1 MDASDTGVENAV
13 GEDFSKYKRDG
24 LKKYLKE
31 RGIQLSD
38 AGCRVGQ
45 FVWKSSRN
53 KASKEK
59 LQRDDGKNEGNHFM
73 FNVYR
78 LANGNASII
87 SAFWFVEMKSSW

>member
-45 FVWKSSRN
+45 FVRKSSRN
-53 KASKEK
+53 EASKEN
-59 LQRDDGKNEGNHFM
+59 LQREE
-73 FNVYR
+73 
-78 LANGNASII
+78 
-87 SAFWFVEMKSSW
+87 W